1 MKTTL
6 NLMVLSWGLLAACSG
21 GGESQGGTPDAPGTI
36 SDGARDAVP
45 ETPGTTNDATSDT
58 PATSNDVVSET
69 RSDIGPE
76 AAADVRPDVSADI
89 PPDGRG
95 DVSAD
100 NMPDAS
106 MDVAPDAC
114 TGDRCVCTM
123 TAPIPFVDDARGH
136 GPMVRVVSNGNG
148 YGVAWGARVDEAGPP
163 EIFFRLLDRNGA
175 PVGPPKRITDAPGL
189 SLAPS
194 LVWTGTHYGLAWH
207 DGRDAAPDAA
217 PGAGGAEIYFARLDA
232 NGEKIGADVRVS
244 NFLSQSF
251 RPSLVWNGTEFAV
264 TWNDDRDGNHEIY
277 FARLDANGAPAGGE
291 VRVSNASGSSL
302 FSDLTAVRG
311 GAASTGYGVVW
322 QDDRDGNIEVYFSR
336 LDAMGTA
343 AGAVRITTT
352 PLASGD
358 AHIAWNG
365 TGFGVAWIDEKPGDA
380 DVSSYV
386 YFAQLSETGAKVG
399 SDVMVRDADGRADV
413 PIIAWNGAE
422 YGLGWRDTR
431 SGPAGELY
439 FARLTTGGVKIAPE
453 RNLTMDALDTTGL
466 WLIAD
471 GARYAAA
478 YHSGAPDGSAA
489 GKYFL
494 GICP

>member
-1 MKTTL
+1 M
-6 NLMVLSWGLLAACSG
+6 S
-21 GGESQGGTPDAPGTI
+21 
-36 SDGARDAVP
+36 
-45 ETPGTTNDATSDT
+45 ETPGTTADATAEM
-58 PATSNDVVSET
+58 PATVADVAGET
-69 RSDIGPE
+69 RPDVGPE
-76 AAADVRPDVSADI
+76 ATADARPDVSADSASDARADAS
-89 PPDGRG
+89 PD
-95 DVSAD
+95 SA
-100 NMPDAS
+100 PDAS
-106 MDVAPDAC
+106 VDSMPDVC
-114 TGDRCVCTM
+114 TGDSCVCTM
-123 TAPIPFVDDARGH
+123 TSPVPFVDDARGH

-163 EIFFRLLDRNGA
+163 EIFFRLLDKNGVPA
-175 PVGPPKRITDAPGL
+175 GPPKRVTDAPGL
-189 SLAPS
+189 SLSPS
-194 LVWTGTHYGLAWH
+194 LVWTGTQYGLAWH

-217 PGAGGAEIYFARLDA
+217 PGTGGAEIYFARLDPS
-232 NGEKIGADVRVS
+232 GEKIGTDVRVS

-251 RPSLVWNGTEFAV
+251 RPALVWNGTEFAV

-277 FARLDANGAPAGGE
+277 FARLDANGAPVGGE
-291 VRVSNASGSSL
+291 IRVSNATGSSL
-302 FSDLTAVRG
+302 FSDLAVARSSAG
-311 GAASTGYGVVW
+311 SSGYGVVW

-336 LDAMGTA
+336 LDAMGA
-343 AGAVRITTT
+343 SAGAVRLTTT

-365 TGFGVAWIDEKPGDA
+365 SGFGVTWIDEKPGDA

-386 YFAQLSETGAKVG
+386 YFAQLSESGAKMG
-399 SDVMVRDADGRADV
+399 ADMLVRDADGRADV

-422 YGLGWRDTR
+422 YGLAWRDTR

-439 FARLTTGGVKIAPE
+439 FARLTAAGVKVAPE
-453 RNLTMDALDTTGL
+453 RNLTMDALDTASL

-478 YHSGAPDGSAA
+478 YHSSAVDNSAA